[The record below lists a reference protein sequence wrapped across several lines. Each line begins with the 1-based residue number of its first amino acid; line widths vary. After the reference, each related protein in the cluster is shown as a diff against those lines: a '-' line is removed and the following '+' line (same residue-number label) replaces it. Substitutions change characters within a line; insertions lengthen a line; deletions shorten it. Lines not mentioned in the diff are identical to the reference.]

1 MDTSLI
7 SSPSTDVRLHYGG
20 SGFVWFCIMR
30 WLEWSGEVWQ
40 NFKLPKWTANLLIFI
55 EYPLVYK
62 PQFRIDQGIGWIWM
76 DCYENWLRMP
86 TGPQWLHVVKVPL
99 MFWDSWDKIIWC
111 FSPRTDSEFMDV
123 TLIFPT
129 WTCEKECATFR
140 YPFHRFYRG
149 RFLHLGCTAKLQF
162 WWVTWSFLLF
172 FGLLHHEVLWV
183 VAWALAQ
190 FQAPQSGQLID
201 LGSPGSAWSGSS
213 PCLDLFSR

>member
-1 MDTSLI
+1 MSGYTMEAAALFGFASCDDLSGRVRCGKI
-7 SSPSTDVRLHYGG
+7 SSFQ
-20 SGFVWFCIMR
+20 SGQLICWYLLSIHSC
-30 WLEWSGEVWQ
+30 
-40 NFKLPKWTANLLIFI
+40 TNLSSVLIRGLDG
-55 EYPLVYK
+55 Y
-62 PQFRIDQGIGWIWM
+62 GWIVM
-76 DCYENWLRMP
+76 KTDCACQLDLSGY
-86 TGPQWLHVVKVPL
+86 VVKVPL

-162 WWVTWSFLLF
+162 WWVAWSFLLF